1 MRLYE
6 FETKALMLIEG
17 INVPRGIFTNNPMK
31 VAEFVE
37 KTGPSVV
44 KAQILAG
51 KRMEAGGIRFV
62 KLPVQGELA
71 SEMLLDS
78 IIYNE
83 EVIGVRVEES
93 VNLKHEF
100 YTSIYYNSAL
110 KSLQLSFSK
119 KGGKSIESAQDEN
132 SSQIW
137 HLQLPVNQDIEWR
150 LRNFILSIFGEHHP
164 KLVAMLNSL
173 YKFFLKF
180 EFSFLEVNP
189 LGLNE
194 AGEYMVLDAVG
205 LLDSA
210 ALGRHPEIIIA
221 PRVSRRNFS
230 SEEDFRNSIVNI
242 EDSRGVKSDFVH
254 LGGDIAT
261 LAVGGFLSLAVVDYL
276 MELGGKPFNYAEV
289 KGSASS
295 SRIVHILKTFLD
307 NDQIKGLLIVGST
320 LGNLGLDSV
329 ANGIRNALKEI
340 NPSYPIVL
348 RVTGL
353 GRELAQDISKGLQK
367 LNMTVLRDETT
378 IKESVELII
387 EKAYGNPGK

>member
-17 INVPRGIFTNNPMK
+17 IRVPVGIFTNNPMK

-37 KTGPSVV
+37 KNGDSVV

-62 KLPVQGELA
+62 KYPVQGELA

-78 IIYNE
+78 TIYNE
-83 EVIGVRVEES
+83 EVIGVRVEQNISLLEENYVS
-93 VNLKHEF
+93 FH
-100 YTSIYYNSAL
+100 YNASQ
-110 KSLQLSFSK
+110 KSLQLTFST
-119 KGGKSIESAQDEN
+119 KGGKQIEKLNNKLEN
-132 SSQIW
+132 EIF
-137 HLQLPVNQDIEWR
+137 HLLLPINQDIEWR
-150 LRNFILSIFGEHHP
+150 LRNFVLSVFGENKP
-164 KLVAMLNSL
+164 ALVSILNQI
-173 YKFFLKF
+173 YHFFLQF
-180 EFSFLEVNP
+180 EFSLLEINP
-189 LGLNE
+189 LGLTTDNE
-194 AGEYMVLDAVG
+194 YIVLDVVG

-221 PRVSRRNFS
+221 PRVSRRGFS

-242 EDSRGVKSDFVH
+242 EDARGVKSDFVH

-261 LAVGGFLSLAVVDYL
+261 LSVGGFLSLAVVDYIL
-276 MELGGKPFNYAEV
+276 ELGGKPFNYAEI
-289 KGSASS
+289 KGNASS
-295 SRIVHILKTFLD
+295 SRIVHLLKTFL
-307 NDQIKGLLIVGST
+307 NNNQIKGLLIVGST
-320 LGNLGLDSV
+320 LGNIGLDSV

-353 GRELAQDISKGLQK
+353 GRELAQEISKGLQK
-367 LNMTVLRDETT
+367 LNLTILRDETT
-378 IKESVELII
+378 IKQSVELII
-387 EKAYGNPGK
+387 EKAYGNSNQ

>member
-6 FETKALMLIEG
+6 FETKALMLMEG
-17 INVPRGIFTNNPMK
+17 IHVPRGVFTNNPMK

-37 KTGPSVV
+37 KNGPSVV

-62 KLPVQGELA
+62 KLPIQGELA

-78 IIYNE
+78 TLYNE
-83 EVIGVRVEES
+83 EVIGVRVEE
-93 VNLKHEF
+93 NIALQQEF
-100 YTSIYYNSAL
+100 YTSIYYNPTQ
-110 KSLQLSFSK
+110 KCVQISFSRT
-119 KGGKSIESAQDEN
+119 GGKTIENREEHSEQSIF
-132 SSQIW
+132 
-137 HLQLPVNQDIEWR
+137 HLQLPENQNIEWQ
-150 LRNFILSIFGEHHP
+150 LRNFILSIFGEPLP
-164 KLVAMLNSL
+164 KLVAMLHSL
-173 YKFFLKF
+173 HLFFLKF
-180 EFSFLEVNP
+180 EFSFLEINP
-189 LGLNE
+189 LGLTQT
-194 AGEYMVLDAVG
+194 GEYIVLDVVG

-221 PRVSRRNFS
+221 PRISRRNFS

-242 EDSRGVKSDFVH
+242 EDARGVKSDFVY

-276 MELGGKPFNYAEV
+276 IELGGKPFNYAEV
-289 KGSASS
+289 KGTASS

-307 NDQIKGLLIVGST
+307 NPNIKGLLIVGST
-320 LGNLGLDSV
+320 MGNLGLDSV
-329 ANGIRNALKEI
+329 ANGIRNALREI

-378 IKESVELII
+378 IKQSVELII
-387 EKAYGNPGK
+387 QKAYGHSDQ